1 MGEMKYRPVIL
12 IGALVWVLVIPT
24 SAMAQEKDL
33 LRNMKLALVAE
44 PYPAPLF
51 DTKTP
56 QGRKIKMEDFKG
68 KLVVLNFWAI
78 WCPPCRLEM
87 PSMER
92 LYRDFKGDGLEI
104 VAANFMESKD
114 STNSFVNENG
124 FTFKVLLDR
133 DGDIAQKYGVHALPV
148 TFVIGRDGKVLAKSF
163 GYKDWYSEETQKL
176 VASLLKDDS
185 VLRGGKTIQT
195 RASLWP
201 LDRREGLII
210 FGIAVLVLLFASA
223 LGFRKGWLRDK

>member
-1 MGEMKYRPVIL
+1 M
-12 IGALVWVLVIPT
+12 
-24 SAMAQEKDL
+24 
-33 LRNMKLALVAE
+33 NLALVVE

-51 DTKTP
+51 ATETA
-56 QGRKIKMEDFKG
+56 QGRKIKMGDFKG
-68 KLVVLNFWAI
+68 KLVILNFWTT

-114 STNSFVNENG
+114 SINSFVNENG